1 MKQIKKWLA
10 YALVFT
16 MLVGSVPM
24 EGLATEI
31 TVSGNEDIVLE
42 EVEETV
48 SDNSTVSGNESVS
61 DNTESTEEIPQESV
75 SDNNEP
81 VEIGDA
87 VVGEDVSENAEQEE
101 FTVSGNEEITSTTIT
116 ATSSSYMD
124 SGILDRAGRSKGSMR
139 YLYNK
144 VGTLTTADLY
154 KVTPSYKYPY
164 NPGSLTDKNQNN
176 ALAYLNYIRYVA
188 GLNPTV
194 LNADLANQAQY
205 GAVLLA
211 ATGTLSHTPS
221 RPSDMTTEFYNIGY
235 ASTTSSNIGMGYT
248 YLNDHIKGCLGDN
261 SGANNLLCVGHRRWL
276 LNPKLYNVGFGQAG
290 SFTVTQVFDTKG
302 QEGDYNFIA
311 WPSSGDFPKE
321 LFSGFT
327 PWSITLNPNKY
338 KVGKDDFKNIK
349 VTLKCTDTGS
359 TDTFTMSNKVTNPT
373 SSTKYL
379 SVNTDGYGISNCVI
393 FNTGAA
399 LPGNNYEVTVSGIYK
414 KDGTATEIKY
424 KVNMFD
430 ITTVKPSCMTI
441 NPTSMSLTLGEG
453 GCEIDSKQSISIT
466 ENALFGT
473 SDQTITWTSSKTSV
487 ATVSTAGKS
496 GYDTHDATITIKGVG
511 TTTITAKNKE
521 GSTATCVVKVYRINP
536 NTKLQGEFR
545 KIDNNGV
552 EGFQI
557 GERFFLEIF
566 KSGTYDT
573 VSPVKYDADWF
584 VFKSSDSEKAAIDK
598 YGQVT
603 MISPGKVTITA
614 SLDKDPDGRK
624 VSKEI
629 TVLKKQVAAMDF
641 TWDRVALPNNEVVLD
656 YQKVNSNGSV
666 SNRKGEKHQIGV
678 TAFAIQG
685 EKITDTGFTFSSTD
699 TSVAKVSSAGEVTF
713 VGPGT
718 CSIKVTAKDTHKYN
732 ELIKIVLK
740 EYTPRVDKTS
750 ITFNQ
755 AHAENDDNQLM
766 LYQAYNTKLPGT
778 AGTRYDEADMERFG
792 IRISDAGEGLFKVV
806 GYQRVS
812 SGAIFI
818 FDTAEDTKE
827 TKTGKMTISIPVTME
842 NNSTE
847 QYSFDV
853 SLKATY
859 SVPSSSIKASDINLN
874 ILTEYGRDFE
884 DSGVLKIT
892 APKQTKV
899 EDVEFVPAVDTGD
912 EINKQPFEVE
922 GTYFE
927 YVEKN
932 QKITYSYKYGA
943 KKALLTYL
951 NDLNATTEKEVI
963 SAINRD
969 YKVLVYYE
977 GYDMPYEKNVKVKA
991 VANAAEVS
999 IANKDGIFYQ
1009 IPATLRNEILLK
1021 DSDGNQNSIPIQP
1034 VKVLVN
1040 KQEIT
1045 VENGVANG
1053 SQFKVSGGDKVVIF
1067 ANSNAGVDKKK
1078 YNFQITVASERL
1090 LLPYTYSY
1098 KTTVKE
1104 EPTKITA
1111 SKKKVTIYR
1120 DKEETAQN
1128 IKLYVKG
1135 QSEAVISEL
1144 TQEVVF
1150 KKQLVNDSPF
1160 RITYNGQDVVIDLVD
1175 GKAVEAGTYK
1185 INFNAKF
1192 QYMVDSQTKITFDK
1206 LEPISISVVVSATVP
1221 KAKLSKKTVVL
1232 DKYIAKDA
1240 QELTL
1245 TDVSKLK
1252 AGYGDKYK
1260 AVYSIPC
1267 SDVVDKAPLVSLD
1280 ESGKIKVS
1288 FGNTPSTEYTARKYT
1303 YRFEPELVSEDGQHI
1318 CKLPGVTLT
1327 VQVKGDTPQI
1337 SLKAS
1342 TVYMTVRQKSL
1353 QDATTSIVFTNGGD
1367 YGKFDVA
1374 KTTITYEPAKSTY
1387 RNATANQIPKVSINE
1402 NGVITAEKGSEMPIK
1417 EATYVY
1423 TIKSYLASGV
1433 ALASKTLKVQVTG
1446 EMLTYKVSSKG
1457 SIHLNNRAESGID
1470 FTFKT
1475 NKNHAKPI
1483 NAYLE
1488 DNSLFTIVKQTNGN
1502 NFKELYN
1509 GSVVV
1514 RVRAKTVEELTA
1526 MYAQTGGSN
1535 TSLEE
1540 AKNLALRAF
1549 KKKDNPVQITV
1560 IMDNGDVLFS
1570 GKKMIAVK
1578 QDTLKGKVTGQAT
1591 LFEGVNNSKA
1601 TVKVELTSPKDK
1613 NTGELKYQL
1622 DHVSSKMTAD
1632 QEKAFGYALKVD
1644 ENGVGYLTI
1653 SLDNTGIVKA
1663 NKTYKLKFL
1672 LQGENNSGDGGATV
1686 TVSVKLKK

>member
-1 MKQIKKWLA
+1 MKQIKRWLA
-10 YALVFT
+10 CAVVFT
-16 MLVGSVPM
+16 MVVSSVPM
-24 EGLATEI
+24 EGLANEF
-31 TVSGNEDIVLE
+31 TVSGNEEIVVE
-42 EVEETV
+42 EVEGTV

-61 DNTESTEEIPQESV
+61 DNEELTEEILQDSV

-87 VVGEDVSENAEQEE
+87 VVGEDVSENAEQVEI
-101 FTVSGNEEITSTTIT
+101 TVSGNEEI
-116 ATSSSYMD
+116 SSSNMTTAASTYMD

-164 NPGSLTDKNQNN
+164 SPGSLTDKNQNN

-194 LNADLANQAQY
+194 LSTDLANQAQY

-235 ASTTSSNIGMGYT
+235 TSTSSSNIGMGYT

-327 PWSITLNPNKY
+327 PWSVTLNPNKY

-379 SVNTDGYGISNCVI
+379 SVNTDGYGISNCII

-399 LPGNNYEVTVSGIYK
+399 LPGNNFEVTVSGIYK

-453 GCEIDSKQSISIT
+453 GCDVGSTQNISIT

-473 SDQTITWTSSKTSV
+473 SDQTITWTSSKTAV

-496 GYDTHDATITIKGVG
+496 GFETHDATITIKGVG

-545 KIDNNGV
+545 KIDDNGV

-566 KSGTYDT
+566 KDGTYDT

-584 VFKSSDSEKAAIDK
+584 KYKSSDSEKAAIDQ

-614 SLDKDPDGRK
+614 TLKDDPDGRK
-624 VSKEI
+624 ISKEI
-629 TVLKKQVAAMDF
+629 TVLKKQVAAMNF
-641 TWDRVALPNNEVVLD
+641 TWDRADLPNNEVILD
-656 YQKVNSNGSV
+656 YVKVNSNGSA

-678 TAFAIQG
+678 TAFAVQG
-685 EKITDTGFTFSSTD
+685 EKITDTGFSFKSTD
-699 TSVAKVSSAGEVTF
+699 TSVAKVSATGEVTF
-713 VGPGT
+713 VGPGA
-718 CSIKVTAKDTHKYN
+718 CSIIVTAKDTHKYN

-740 EYTPRVDKTS
+740 EYTPRVDNTN

-755 AHAENDDNQLM
+755 AHTENEDNQLM

-778 AGTRYDEADMERFG
+778 VGVRYDEADMERFG
-792 IRISDAGEGLFKVV
+792 IRVSDTSGGLFKVA
-806 GYQRVS
+806 GYQRVT

-818 FDTAEDTKE
+818 FDTVENTKVA
-827 TKTGKMTISIPVTME
+827 KAGKMTISIPVTME
-842 NNSTE
+842 DNSKE
-847 QYSFDV
+847 EYSFEV

-859 SVPSSSIKASDINLN
+859 SVPSSSVNASDINLN
-874 ILTEYGRDFE
+874 ILTEYGRDFA
-884 DSGVLKIT
+884 DNGVLKIT
-892 APKQTKV
+892 APKQMKV
-899 EDVEFVPAVDTGD
+899 KSVEFVPAVDAGE

-927 YVEKN
+927 HVEKN
-932 QKITYSYKYGA
+932 QKTTYSYKYGA
-943 KKALLTYL
+943 KKALLTYF
-951 NDLNATTEKEVI
+951 NELNAATEKELL
-963 SAINRD
+963 SNINKD

-977 GYDMPYEKNVKVKA
+977 GYDMPYEKKVKVKA
-991 VANAAEVS
+991 VANTAEVS
-999 IANKDGIFYQ
+999 VANKDGIFYQ
-1009 IPATLRNEILLK
+1009 IPATLRNEVLLK
-1021 DSDGNQNSIPIQP
+1021 DTEGNQDSIS
-1034 VKVLVN
+1034 VELLKVLVN
-1040 KQEIT
+1040 KQEIS

-1053 SQFKVSGGDKVVIF
+1053 SQFKVSGGDKVAIF
-1067 ANSNAGVDKKK
+1067 ANSNAGSDKKN
-1078 YNFQITVASERL
+1078 YNFQITVASDRL

-1098 KTTVKE
+1098 KTTVKD

-1120 DKEETAQN
+1120 DKEETTQN

-1150 KKQLVNDSPF
+1150 KKQLLNESPF
-1160 RITYNGQDVVIDLVD
+1160 KITYKGQDVAIDLID
-1175 GKAVEAGTYK
+1175 GKVVEAGTYK
-1185 INFNAKF
+1185 INFSAKYE
-1192 QYMVDSQTKITFDK
+1192 YMIDSQTKITFSK
-1206 LEPISISVVVSATVP
+1206 LEPISISVVVNATVP

-1232 DKYIAKDA
+1232 DKYIAKDM
-1240 QELTL
+1240 QELSL

-1267 SDVVDKAPLVSLD
+1267 SDAVNKAPLVSLD
-1280 ESGKIKVS
+1280 ENGKITVS
-1288 FGNTPSTEYTARKYT
+1288 FGNTPSTEFTARKYV
-1303 YRFEPELVSEDGQHI
+1303 YRFEPELVSDDGQHS
-1318 CKLPGVTLT
+1318 CKLPTVALT

-1337 SLKAS
+1337 SLSAS
-1342 TVYMTVRQKSL
+1342 TVYMTVRQKDL
-1353 QDATTSIVFTNGGD
+1353 QDAVTSIVFTNGGD

-1374 KTTITYEPAKSTY
+1374 KTVISYVPSKSTY

-1423 TIKSYLASGV
+1423 TINSYLASGV

-1446 EMLTYKVSSKG
+1446 EILSYKVSTKG
-1457 SIHLNNRAESGID
+1457 NIHLNNRKDTGID

-1488 DNSLFTIVKQTNGN
+1488 DNSLFTIVKQENGN
-1502 NFKELYN
+1502 TFKELYN

-1526 MYAQTGGSN
+1526 MYAQTGGAN
-1535 TSLEE
+1535 TTLAG
-1540 AKNLALRAF
+1540 AKELALRAF
-1549 KKKDNPVQITV
+1549 KKKDNPVQVTV

-1578 QDTLKGKVTGQAT
+1578 QDTLKGKVTGEAT

-1601 TVKVELTSPKDK
+1601 TVRVELTSPIDK
-1613 NTGELKYQL
+1613 QTGELKYQL

-1632 QEKAFGYALKVD
+1632 QEKAFGYALEVD
-1644 ENGVGYLTI
+1644 KNGIGYLTI
-1653 SLDNTGIVKA
+1653 SMDNTGIVKA

-1672 LQGENNSGDGGATV
+1672 LQGENNSGDGGASV